1 MSGRRVHRLMLV
13 GIPNSPHLHR
23 WARMIARPDVCIV
36 IVPSVALRYELPP
49 DIQPVELSALTPDLP
64 AGIYMLHIE
73 GLSGASRRTD
83 DSTGYRP
90 LTHHFVSP
98 ALLLDPGCLI
108 DVIHA
113 FQPQILHAHEI
124 QMAGYVCLEAARRM
138 EHRFPRWIMSN
149 WGSDTALYHKFPE
162 HRERLEAVVKR
173 AALYLPDCCRDYAIA
188 RRLGYRGPVL
198 AVLPS
203 SGGMDLEPLL
213 GVPRLPP
220 SRRRTLLVKG
230 YHNWA
235 GRAMLILSAIALVRR
250 QLAGVKIRIAA
261 ASPVIESAAR
271 RLSRETGLD
280 VAVLPYTDDHLEAM
294 ARLAEARAVVGISI
308 SDGLPTTVL
317 EAMATGA
324 LPIQS
329 STACV
334 GEWLQHG
341 VGGLVVSPHDT
352 REIAEA
358 IVRAMTD
365 DALVES
371 AARVNLEVVRLRWSL
386 ATNARRAWE
395 IYDGTHRESKTAGDR
410 SFS

>member
-1 MSGRRVHRLMLV
+1 MNGTCLHRLLLV

-23 WARMIARPDVCIV
+23 WARMIARPDACIV
-36 IVPSVALRYELPP
+36 IVPSIALSYELPP
-49 DIQPVELSALTPDLP
+49 DIQQIGLSALTPWLS
-64 AGIYMLHIE
+64 AGIYILRSE
-73 GLSGASRRTD
+73 DALPASNRTD
-83 DSTGYRP
+83 RSDSYRP
-90 LTHHFVSP
+90 LTHHFVSR
-98 ALLLDPGCLI
+98 ALLLDPERLV
-108 DVIHA
+108 DAIHA
-113 FQPQILHAHEI
+113 FQPQILHAHEV

-138 EHRFPRWIMSN
+138 GYRFPYWIMSN

-162 HRERLEAVVKR
+162 HRERLEAVVRR
-173 AALYLPDCCRDYAIA
+173 AALYLPDCCRDYTIA

-198 AVLPS
+198 PVLPS
-203 SGGMDLEPLL
+203 SGGMNLEPLL
-213 GVPRLPP
+213 GVPKLPP
-220 SRRRTLLVKG
+220 RRRRTLLIKG

-250 QLAGVKIRIAA
+250 QLAGVRIRIAA
-261 ASPVIESAAR
+261 ASPVIEAAAR
-271 RLSRETGLD
+271 RLSLGTGLD
-280 VAVLPYTDDHLEAM
+280 VSVLPYTGDHLEAM
-294 ARLAEARAVVGISI
+294 TRLAEARAVVGISI

-324 LPIQS
+324 FPIQS
-329 STACV
+329 STACI
-334 GEWLQHG
+334 GEWLQDG

-352 REIAEA
+352 RAIADA

-371 AARVNLEVVRLRWSL
+371 AAQINLEVVQRRWSI

-395 IYDGTHRESKTAGDR
+395 IYEAASSESVPPLDR